1 MHFDVD
7 DLSSKRKTL
16 SPYEISSFIFG
27 LYAKMS
33 KFFIEKNSLNIFHGR
48 R

>member
-16 SPYEISSFIFG
+16 SPFEISLIIFS

-33 KFFIEKNSLNIFHGR
+33 KFFIEKNSLTFFHGR